1 MVVVEV
7 AVPTG
12 GTHGGQPISAAVYAT
27 FATVTRMRTGSLTFM
42 LHDFLERS
50 QALPSFALKTYCY
63 DRFTPTT

>member
-27 FATVTRMRTGSLTFM
+27 FATVTNKDEDWQFNFHVAR
-42 LHDFLERS
+42 FLGTI
-50 QALPSFALKTYCY
+50 FAFVCLKTYC
-63 DRFTPTT
+63 FTPTT